1 MQRIKGFIYGWG
13 ISILMMAV
21 IFIFSST
28 PGDQLP
34 NFGFTDSLVKKGGHM
49 LGYGLLSIAY
59 WQGLKWDKKQIK
71 WAWLLAVLYALTD
84 EFHQSFVSG
93 RHASL
98 FDVILFDATGAGIAL
113 WITRRFIPPG
123 QSQF

>member
-1 MQRIKGFIYGWG
+1 
-13 ISILMMAV
+13 
-21 IFIFSST
+21 
-28 PGDQLP
+28 
-34 NFGFTDSLVKKGGHM
+34 M